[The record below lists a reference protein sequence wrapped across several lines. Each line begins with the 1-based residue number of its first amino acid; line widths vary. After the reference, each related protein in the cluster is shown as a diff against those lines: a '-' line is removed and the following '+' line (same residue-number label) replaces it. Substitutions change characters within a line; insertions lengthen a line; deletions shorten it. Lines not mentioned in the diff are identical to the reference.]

1 MRRSPRETTHRH
13 VEQLSQRR
21 KDLED
26 PLPPFPAIAP
36 RLRCEGPGVEM
47 LGDRKTVEDGIALRH
62 EGQSATHNPVGVTA
76 GTLAAPA
83 ADLDAV

>member
-1 MRRSPRETTHRH
+1 
-13 VEQLSQRR
+13 
-21 KDLED
+21 
-26 PLPPFPAIAP
+26 
-36 RLRCEGPGVEM
+36 M